1 MKKRKIKSKIII
13 VVMLLFL
20 STGCTT
26 TLVDKDNKAVQNP
39 ETGQSLTE
47 NILCQP
53 ENEQTRKLYEENG
66 VKLKDLPKC
75 SEFTPGSTE
84 YDGLWTGIFVKPL
97 AFIILTLGK
106 YIGSFALSII
116 IITIIIRLIL
126 FPFTRKM
133 AVQSEMMKKAS
144 PELARIQKKYEGKTD
159 DASKMRQAQE
169 MQNLYKKYNI
179 NPLGTLLTA
188 FIQFPI
194 IIAIYQSVQR
204 SAAVAT
210 GSMDIF
216 GNVIHFEMTPW
227 EGIMSGQF
235 IYLIVFLIMAVLYFL
250 SMQIPMLITKQKAKK
265 EAAKHHRK
273 PDETKNPMGNMMYYM
288 MIPILVLSIMWP
300 TGMTI
305 YWIISSLV
313 IILRTLLV
321 QYVFIDKL
329 QNKDKAGK

>member
-1 MKKRKIKSKIII
+1 MKTNRKKLLILLLVIGA
-13 VVMLLFL
+13 LFL
-20 STGCTT
+20 LSGCTAPTDENGKIVQIT
-26 TLVDKDNKAVQNP
+26 TDTTFSQIFESESWFNALFVYPLAQAINYLTPKIGVAGGIATVTFVVQAVVLL
-39 ETGQSLTE
+39 LT
-47 NILCQP
+47 LKSTVATQQMQMLQP
-53 ENEQTRKLYEENG
+53 EIN
-66 VKLKDLPKC
+66 
-75 SEFTPGSTE
+75 
-84 YDGLWTGIFVKPL
+84 
-97 AFIILTLGK
+97 
-106 YIGSFALSII
+106 
-116 IITIIIRLIL
+116 
-126 FPFTRKM
+126 
-133 AVQSEMMKKAS
+133 
-144 PELARIQKKYEGKTD
+144 RIQKKYEGKTD

-265 EAAKHHRK
+265 EAEKHHRK
-273 PDETKNPMGNMMYYM
+273 PEDTKNPMGNMMYYM

>member
-1 MKKRKIKSKIII
+1 MKTNRKKLLILLLVIGA
-13 VVMLLFL
+13 LFL
-20 STGCTT
+20 LSGCTAPTDENGKIVQIT
-26 TLVDKDNKAVQNP
+26 TDTTFSQIFESESWFNALFVYPLAQAINYLTPKIGVAGGIATVTFVVQALVLL
-39 ETGQSLTE
+39 LT
-47 NILCQP
+47 LKSTVATQQMQMLQP
-53 ENEQTRKLYEENG
+53 EMN
-66 VKLKDLPKC
+66 
-75 SEFTPGSTE
+75 
-84 YDGLWTGIFVKPL
+84 
-97 AFIILTLGK
+97 
-106 YIGSFALSII
+106 
-116 IITIIIRLIL
+116 
-126 FPFTRKM
+126 
-133 AVQSEMMKKAS
+133 
-144 PELARIQKKYEGKTD
+144 RIQKKYEGKTD

-265 EAAKHHRK
+265 EAEKHHRK
-273 PDETKNPMGNMMYYM
+273 PEDTKNPMGNMMYYM

-329 QNKDKAGK
+329 QKKDKAGK

>member
-1 MKKRKIKSKIII
+1 MKTNRKKLLILLLVIGA
-13 VVMLLFL
+13 LFL
-20 STGCTT
+20 LSGCTAPTDENGKIVQIT
-26 TLVDKDNKAVQNP
+26 TDTTFSQIFESESWFNALFVYPLAQAINYLTPKIGVAGGIATVTFVVQAVVLL
-39 ETGQSLTE
+39 LT
-47 NILCQP
+47 LKSTVATQQMQMLQP
-53 ENEQTRKLYEENG
+53 EMN
-66 VKLKDLPKC
+66 
-75 SEFTPGSTE
+75 
-84 YDGLWTGIFVKPL
+84 
-97 AFIILTLGK
+97 
-106 YIGSFALSII
+106 
-116 IITIIIRLIL
+116 
-126 FPFTRKM
+126 
-133 AVQSEMMKKAS
+133 
-144 PELARIQKKYEGKTD
+144 RIQKKYEGKTD

-179 NPLGTLLTA
+179 NPLGTILTA

-210 GSMDIF
+210 GSMNIF

-235 IYLIVFLIMAVLYFL
+235 TYLVVFLIMAVLYFL

-265 EAAKHHRK
+265 EAEKHHRK
-273 PDETKNPMGNMMYYM
+273 PEDTKNPMGNMMYYM

>member
-1 MKKRKIKSKIII
+1 MKYYFTLLILLVTSIAAIAQERKKISEEEFNKHYADRFEI
-13 VVMLLFL
+13 V
-20 STGCTT
+20 G
-26 TLVDKDNKAVQNP
+26 
-39 ETGQSLTE
+39 E
-47 NILCQP
+47 NIEIQRVFQFSDIDK
-53 ENEQTRKLYEENG
+53 EELYRR
-66 VKLKDLPKC
+66 
-75 SEFTPGSTE
+75 
-84 YDGLWTGIFVKPL
+84 
-97 AFIILTLGK
+97 A
-106 YIGSFALSII
+106 
-116 IITIIIRLIL
+116 
-126 FPFTRKM
+126 
-133 AVQSEMMKKAS
+133 KAY
-144 PELARIQKKYEGKTD
+144 LDDRIQKKYEGKTD

-265 EAAKHHRK
+265 EAEKHHRK
-273 PDETKNPMGNMMYYM
+273 PEDTKNPMGNMMYYM

>member
-1 MKKRKIKSKIII
+1 MKTNRKKLLILLLVIGA
-13 VVMLLFL
+13 LFL
-20 STGCTT
+20 LSGCTAPTDENGKIVQIT
-26 TLVDKDNKAVQNP
+26 TDTTFSQIFESESWFNALFVYPLAQAINYLTPKIGVAGGIATVTFVVQAVVLL
-39 ETGQSLTE
+39 LT
-47 NILCQP
+47 LKSTVATQQMQMLQP
-53 ENEQTRKLYEENG
+53 EMN
-66 VKLKDLPKC
+66 
-75 SEFTPGSTE
+75 
-84 YDGLWTGIFVKPL
+84 
-97 AFIILTLGK
+97 
-106 YIGSFALSII
+106 
-116 IITIIIRLIL
+116 
-126 FPFTRKM
+126 
-133 AVQSEMMKKAS
+133 
-144 PELARIQKKYEGKTD
+144 RIQKKYEGKTD

-265 EAAKHHRK
+265 EAEKHHRK
-273 PDETKNPMGNMMYYM
+273 PEDTKNPMGNMMYYM

>member
-1 MKKRKIKSKIII
+1 MKTNRKKLLILLLVIGA
-13 VVMLLFL
+13 LFL
-20 STGCTT
+20 LSGCTAPTDENGKIVQIT
-26 TLVDKDNKAVQNP
+26 TDTTFSQIFESESWFNALFVYPLAQAINYLTPKIGVAGGIATVTFVVQALVLL
-39 ETGQSLTE
+39 LT
-47 NILCQP
+47 LKSTVATQQMQMLQP
-53 ENEQTRKLYEENG
+53 EMN
-66 VKLKDLPKC
+66 
-75 SEFTPGSTE
+75 
-84 YDGLWTGIFVKPL
+84 
-97 AFIILTLGK
+97 
-106 YIGSFALSII
+106 
-116 IITIIIRLIL
+116 
-126 FPFTRKM
+126 
-133 AVQSEMMKKAS
+133 
-144 PELARIQKKYEGKTD
+144 RIQKKYEGKTD

-235 IYLIVFLIMAVLYFL
+235 TYLVVFLIMAVLYFL

-265 EAAKHHRK
+265 EAEKHHRK
-273 PDETKNPMGNMMYYM
+273 PEDTKNPMGNMMYYM

>member
-1 MKKRKIKSKIII
+1 MKTNRKKLLILLLVIGA
-13 VVMLLFL
+13 LFL
-20 STGCTT
+20 LSGCTAPTDENGKIVQIT
-26 TLVDKDNKAVQNP
+26 TDTTFSQIFESESWFNALFVYPLSQAINYLTPKIGVAGGIATVTFVVQAVVLL
-39 ETGQSLTE
+39 LT
-47 NILCQP
+47 LKSTVATQQMQMLQP
-53 ENEQTRKLYEENG
+53 EMN
-66 VKLKDLPKC
+66 
-75 SEFTPGSTE
+75 
-84 YDGLWTGIFVKPL
+84 
-97 AFIILTLGK
+97 
-106 YIGSFALSII
+106 
-116 IITIIIRLIL
+116 
-126 FPFTRKM
+126 
-133 AVQSEMMKKAS
+133 
-144 PELARIQKKYEGKTD
+144 RIQKKYEGKTD

-179 NPLGTLLTA
+179 NPLGTILTA

-204 SAAVAT
+204 SAAGAT
-210 GSMDIF
+210 GSMNIF

-235 IYLIVFLIMAVLYFL
+235 TYLVVFLIMAVLYFL

-265 EAAKHHRK
+265 EAEKHHRK
-273 PDETKNPMGNMMYYM
+273 PEDTKNPMGNMMYYM

>member
-1 MKKRKIKSKIII
+1 MKTNRKKLLILLLVIGA
-13 VVMLLFL
+13 LFL
-20 STGCTT
+20 LSGCTAPTDENGKIVQIT
-26 TLVDKDNKAVQNP
+26 TDTTFSQIFESESWFNALFVYPLAQAINYLTPKIGVAGGIATVTFVVQALVLL
-39 ETGQSLTE
+39 LT
-47 NILCQP
+47 LKSTVATQQMQMLQP
-53 ENEQTRKLYEENG
+53 EMN
-66 VKLKDLPKC
+66 
-75 SEFTPGSTE
+75 
-84 YDGLWTGIFVKPL
+84 
-97 AFIILTLGK
+97 
-106 YIGSFALSII
+106 
-116 IITIIIRLIL
+116 
-126 FPFTRKM
+126 
-133 AVQSEMMKKAS
+133 
-144 PELARIQKKYEGKTD
+144 RIQKKYEGKTD

-235 IYLIVFLIMAVLYFL
+235 TYLFVFLIMAVLYFL

-265 EAAKHHRK
+265 EAEKHHRK
-273 PDETKNPMGNMMYYM
+273 PEDTKNPMGNMMYYM

>member
-1 MKKRKIKSKIII
+1 MKTNRKKLLILLLVIGA
-13 VVMLLFL
+13 LFL
-20 STGCTT
+20 LSGCTAPTDENGKIVQIT
-26 TLVDKDNKAVQNP
+26 TDTTFSQIFESESWFNALFVYPLAQAINYLTPKIGVAGGIATVTFIVQAVVLL
-39 ETGQSLTE
+39 LT
-47 NILCQP
+47 LKSTVATQQMQMLQP
-53 ENEQTRKLYEENG
+53 EIN
-66 VKLKDLPKC
+66 
-75 SEFTPGSTE
+75 
-84 YDGLWTGIFVKPL
+84 
-97 AFIILTLGK
+97 
-106 YIGSFALSII
+106 
-116 IITIIIRLIL
+116 
-126 FPFTRKM
+126 
-133 AVQSEMMKKAS
+133 
-144 PELARIQKKYEGKTD
+144 RIQKKYEGKTD

-179 NPLGTLLTA
+179 NPLGSILTA

-210 GSMDIF
+210 GSMNIF

-227 EGIMSGQF
+227 EGITSGQF
-235 IYLIVFLIMAVLYFL
+235 TYLVVFLIMAVLYFL

-265 EAAKHHRK
+265 EAELHHRK
-273 PDETKNPMGNMMYYM
+273 PEETKNPMGNMMYYM

-329 QNKDKAGK
+329 QKKDKAGK

>member
-1 MKKRKIKSKIII
+1 MKTNRKKLLILLLVIGA
-13 VVMLLFL
+13 LFL
-20 STGCTT
+20 LSGCTAPTDENGKIVQIT
-26 TLVDKDNKAVQNP
+26 TDTTFSQIFESESWFNALFVYPLAQAINYLTPKIGVAGGIATVTFVVQALVLL
-39 ETGQSLTE
+39 LT
-47 NILCQP
+47 LKSTVATQQMQMLQP
-53 ENEQTRKLYEENG
+53 EMN
-66 VKLKDLPKC
+66 
-75 SEFTPGSTE
+75 
-84 YDGLWTGIFVKPL
+84 
-97 AFIILTLGK
+97 
-106 YIGSFALSII
+106 
-116 IITIIIRLIL
+116 
-126 FPFTRKM
+126 
-133 AVQSEMMKKAS
+133 
-144 PELARIQKKYEGKTD
+144 RIQKKYEGKTD

-265 EAAKHHRK
+265 EAEKHHRK
-273 PDETKNPMGNMMYYM
+273 PEDTKNPMGNMMYYM

>member
-1 MKKRKIKSKIII
+1 MKTNRKKLLILLLVIGA
-13 VVMLLFL
+13 LFL
-20 STGCTT
+20 LSGCTAPTDENGKIVQIT
-26 TLVDKDNKAVQNP
+26 TDTTFSQIFESESWFNALFVYPLAQAINYLTPKIGVAGGIATVTFVVQALVLL
-39 ETGQSLTE
+39 LT
-47 NILCQP
+47 LKSTVATQQMQMLQP
-53 ENEQTRKLYEENG
+53 EMN
-66 VKLKDLPKC
+66 
-75 SEFTPGSTE
+75 
-84 YDGLWTGIFVKPL
+84 
-97 AFIILTLGK
+97 
-106 YIGSFALSII
+106 
-116 IITIIIRLIL
+116 
-126 FPFTRKM
+126 
-133 AVQSEMMKKAS
+133 
-144 PELARIQKKYEGKTD
+144 RIQKKYEGKTD

-216 GNVIHFEMTPW
+216 GKVIHFEMTPW

-265 EAAKHHRK
+265 EAEKHHRK
-273 PDETKNPMGNMMYYM
+273 PEDTKNPMGNMMYYM